1 MIDNKKKEK
10 VTEQKHFSFDKSFQ
24 EKIVQAMLF
33 DQTWAVQF
41 TEVLDVNYFQY
52 AYLKLV
58 SNNYVSYYKK
68 YKEFPSQELLV
79 TMLKEDL
86 KNNADVAIK
95 DQIKEFFFRIET
107 NRDMGDLPYVK
118 DRSLDF
124 CKRASL
130 QKALEQSVEFI
141 NTEKYEK
148 IVDVIK
154 KALSAG
160 TEHNVGIELTEDID
174 ARYSETYRKTVPTG
188 IPELDSRKILN
199 GGLGAGEIGFVVAP
213 TGVGKSHLL
222 VQFGAS
228 ALISK
233 KNVVHYTFE
242 LNERMTGIRYDSH
255 LLKMNSIDCFDKKE
269 DIRKYYEE
277 NHNDLGRLVIKYYPT
292 GQASCQT
299 LRAHLDKLASK
310 GFKPDLIL
318 VDYAGIMRS
327 ADRNELL
334 RLELKKVCEELRELA
349 SEQQC
354 PVWSAIQSNKEGAS
368 AEIIDVTNMAES
380 YGQAHVA
387 DFILGLTRQS
397 AQKASG
403 FGNIFIAKNR
413 AGVDGIK
420 YHVHLDTSQSRMKVL
435 TDSEAVEMAKSV
447 DDDGMN
453 FIKTK
458 FKETLAKK

>member
-1 MIDNKKKEK
+1 MTDNKKKEK
-10 VTEQKHFSFDKSFQ
+10 MTEQKQFSFDKNFQ
-24 EKIVQAMLF
+24 EKIMQAMLA
-33 DQTWAVQF
+33 DQKWAVQF
-41 TEVLDVNYFQY
+41 IEVLDINYFQY
-52 AYLKLV
+52 AYLKLI
-58 SNNYVSYYKK
+58 SNNYISYYGK
-68 YKEFPSQELLV
+68 YKEFPSTDLLI
-79 TMLKEDL
+79 TMLKDDL
-86 KNNADVAIK
+86 KSNVDSALK
-95 DQIKEFFFRIET
+95 DQIKEFFFRVET
-107 NRDMGDLPYVK
+107 NKDYGDLAYVK

-130 QKALEQSVEFI
+130 QKALEQSVDLI

-148 IVDVIK
+148 VADVIK

-160 TEHNVGIELTEDID
+160 SEHNVGIELTADID

-188 IPELDSRKILN
+188 IRELDQKKILN
-199 GGLGAGEIGFVVAP
+199 GGLGAGEVGFVVAP

-228 ALISK
+228 ALKAK

-242 LNERMTGIRYDSH
+242 LNERITGIRYDSN
-255 LLKMNSIDCFDKKE
+255 LLGINSIDCFDKKE
-269 DIRKYYEE
+269 DVRQFYEQNKE
-277 NHNDLGRLVIKYYPT
+277 ELGRLVIKYYPT

-299 LRAHLDKLASK
+299 LRAHLDKLAGK
-310 GFKPDLIL
+310 GFKADLIL

-349 SEQQC
+349 SEVQC
-354 PVWSAIQSNKEGAS
+354 PVWSAIQSNKEGAN

-397 AQKASG
+397 AQKSTG

-413 AGVDGIK
+413 AGIDGVK
-420 YHVHLDTSQSRMKVL
+420 YHVHLDTSQSKMRVL
-435 TDSEAVEMAKSV
+435 TDEEASEMAAEIKNE
-447 DDDGMN
+447 DNMD
-453 FIKTK
+453 FIKKK
-458 FKETLAKK
+458 FKDTLKK

>member
-1 MIDNKKKEK
+1 MTSNKNSKAN
-10 VTEQKHFSFDKSFQ
+10 EQKYFSFDKNFQ
-24 EKIVQAMLF
+24 EKIVQAMII
-33 DQTWAVQF
+33 DQKWAVQF
-41 TEVLDVNYFQY
+41 IEVLDVNYFQY
-52 AYLKLV
+52 AYLKLI
-58 SNNYVSYYKK
+58 SHNLVSYYAK
-68 YKEFPSQELLV
+68 YKEFPSQELLF
-79 TMLKEDL
+79 TMLKENL
-86 KNNADVAIK
+86 KSNADAALK
-95 DQIKEFFFRIET
+95 DQIKEFFFNFES
-107 NRDMGDLPYVK
+107 NKNLGDLPYVK
-118 DRSLDF
+118 DKSLDF

-222 VQFGAS
+222 VHFGAS
-228 ALISK
+228 ALKAK

-242 LNERMTGIRYDSH
+242 LNERITGVRYDSH
-255 LLKMNSIDCFDKKE
+255 LVEMNSIDCFDKKE
-269 DIRKYYEE
+269 EIRSYYEK
-277 NHNDLGRLVIKYYPT
+277 NHDELGRLVIKYYPT

-310 GFKPDLIL
+310 GFKADLVI

-349 SEQQC
+349 SEVQC
-354 PVWSAIQSNKEGAS
+354 PVWSAIQSNKEGAN

-397 AQKASG
+397 AQKATG
-403 FGNIFIAKNR
+403 FGNVFVAKNR
-413 AGVDGIK
+413 AGIDGIK
-420 YHVHLDTSQSRMKVL
+420 YHVHLDTSQSRMKIL
-435 TDSEAVEMAKSV
+435 TDHEALEMSKNI
-447 DDDGMN
+447 DEDGLN